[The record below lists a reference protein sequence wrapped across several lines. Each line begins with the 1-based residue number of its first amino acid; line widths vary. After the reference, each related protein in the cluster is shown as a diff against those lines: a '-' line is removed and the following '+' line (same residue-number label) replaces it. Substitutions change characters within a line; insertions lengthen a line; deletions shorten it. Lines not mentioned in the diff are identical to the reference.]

1 VVLVVD
7 DNEALVEMLADL
19 LGEAGHDVLTA
30 GTIAAAKHQ
39 LAEHHV
45 DVALVDLY
53 LGTEAGMDLVAA
65 IGSRIGG
72 GDEVAVIVLSGE
84 PEPNAVVQTLAL
96 GAVDYVRKPFDNSE
110 LVARVG
116 SALRSKRDL
125 DTMRRQRNENAGAAA
140 EAAAVGNQ
148 LSRAR
153 AVLTDAEEAVA
164 IRIVQGLTNRKI
176 ASDLFVS
183 VKAVE
188 FHLGNIFRKLEV
200 QNRTELAVLLRA
212 ARSEPPV

>member
-7 DNEALVEMLADL
+7 DNEELLKLLGDL
-19 LGEAGHDVLTA
+19 LTDAGHEVLPAT
-30 GTIAAAKHQ
+30 TIAGANRW
-39 LAEHHV
+39 LAERRI

-53 LGTEAGMDLVAA
+53 LGTEAGMDLVTA

-72 GDEVAVIVLSGE
+72 EDEIAVIVVSAERE
-84 PEPNAVVQTLAL
+84 PSAVVQTLAL
-96 GAVDYVRKPFDNSE
+96 GAVDFVRKPFDNDE

-116 SALRSKRDL
+116 SALRSKRAL
-125 DTMRRQRNENAGAAA
+125 DAVRRERREDA
-140 EAAAVGNQ
+140 EAAARTTTAGDERA
-148 LSRAR
+148 RAR
-153 AVLTDAEEAVA
+153 AVLTDAEDAVA
-164 IRIVQGLTNRKI
+164 IRVAQGLTNRNI

-200 QNRTELAVLLRA
+200 RNRTELALRLRDSRA
-212 ARSEPPV
+212 EPPV